1 MKKEY
6 FKILTIFVIIIG
18 FVYWTLNFIFFQG
31 KAPSSKAGGETIDL
45 IYDPTS
51 VNPQA
56 NTDFTVTLKVKPSVD
71 ITLRGY
77 RVRLIFDKT
86 KLNVKKIEY
95 KLGVVSNDLGDTD
108 NTLTTVNQSGILYL
122 IGEDQTVTGKV
133 VTAGSNTE
141 LVKLTFHN
149 LTSTGTSFEIN
160 ANDFNFYAFGS
171 DMVLFEVPLLAA
183 AKFNVNGGGT
193 LVTPTLIGEVL
204 SPTISQ
210 TISGNVK
217 LNLKLKYQGIR
228 KSPEGNL
235 SSMNVK
241 VKLKKEGT
249 NNILESSGKF
259 TTDSNAIWSGT
270 VGFNINDVS
279 GKWLLYIK
287 GPQHLQKKICDN
299 SPSETV
305 AGHYSC
311 SNGNIVLTAG
321 QNNLDFTKI
330 TLLGGDIDQ
339 NGLVDSI
346 DLAVIKNNLGKKDAE
361 ILAKADL
368 NRDGIVDTQDFSLI
382 LAALSVKID
391 EL

>member
-6 FKILTIFVIIIG
+6 FKILTIFVIIVG
-18 FVYWTLNFIFFQG
+18 VVYWTLNFIFFQG
-31 KAPSSKAGGETIDL
+31 KAASSKAGGETINL

-86 KLNVKKIEY
+86 KLNIKKIEY

-133 VTAGSNTE
+133 LTAGSNTE

-193 LVTPTLIGEVL
+193 LVTPALTGEVL

-228 KSPEGNL
+228 KSSERNL

-259 TTDSNAIWSGT
+259 TIDSNAIWSGT
-270 VGFNINDVS
+270 VGFNISDVS

-299 SPSETV
+299 SPSET
-305 AGHYSC
+305 AGGRYSC

-330 TLLGGDIDQ
+330 TLLVGDIDQ

-346 DLAVIKNNLGKKDAE
+346 DLAIIKNNLGKKDAA

-382 LAALSVKID
+382 LAALSVKTD